1 MFKAV
6 LNFIKDD
13 INNEQRL
20 DYLVKNRLLL
30 IFRYEMKK
38 QSQVLRNRRELIQ
51 NGIVIMRILIG
62 FIVIDK
68 IGQAVF
74 FIEMQYKQKE

>member
-30 IFRYEMKK
+30 IFRYEHNFDFNFYENEKIEFYRRNKK
-38 QSQVLRNRRELIQ
+38 
-51 NGIVIMRILIG
+51 
-62 FIVIDK
+62 
-68 IGQAVF
+68 
-74 FIEMQYKQKE
+74 